1 MANQSRREFLQVTGL
16 GAAVALAANLV
27 KRAEAQARRPSILF
41 ILIDD
46 MGWMDSGVYGSQYY
60 DTPNIDALAQRSMRF
75 TDAYSANPLCSPTRA
90 SIMTGLYPCRLG
102 ITTPAGHLPPL
113 PEDFEYLPD
122 EAAPWERTVKPE
134 SRRLL
139 PLEEVTI
146 AEVLREA
153 GYATGFIGKWH
164 LGQTEEFWPHHQ
176 GFDVNIA
183 GGGYPGPPSYFSPYH
198 IEPLPDGP
206 EGEYIADRLTDEAI
220 SFLGEHRDEPF
231 FLCLWHY
238 SIHAPYQAKDEYIAE
253 HADRVDPRGEQDNP
267 VMAAM
272 IRSMDESIGRVLGAL
287 DDLGLTDDTIIIF
300 TSDNGGNEYD
310 RVGEAQWTPTNNA
323 PLRSGKGS
331 IFEGGVRVPLMV
343 SWPGRIE
350 PESLCDV
357 PVMSIDFF
365 PTLLKVAGLPVPPER
380 ILDGADLMPLLTGGG
395 EWRRD
400 AIFCHMPHRVGS
412 VTGPLSE
419 AATWVR
425 QGDWKLIRFYD
436 NSPEFP
442 NAWELYNLRDD
453 IGETHNLAPE
463 MPDRVRAMDA
473 LIDRHLMETAAL
485 VPRPNHAWS
494 PAARREIAGWTGS
507 GHVALLDVPHV
518 LRLDS
523 RGGDPFVMTSDVPA
537 VEGDLVARFR
547 MRSTSQGP
555 GQFFWADVGRNFGPA
570 VRLDFT
576 PVHDGEWHD
585 YAVPFTPNGAIHRIR
600 IDPSAAPGAI
610 EFDWVRIESADG
622 RVHREWDFER

>member
-1 MANQSRREFLQVTGL
+1 MLTLVLLLSLLWA
-16 GAAVALAANLV
+16 ALAH
-27 KRAEAQARRPSILF
+27 AQDQPITNGSF
-41 ILIDD
+41 ETV
-46 MGWMDSGVYGSQYY
+46 GPTGVPV
-60 DTPNIDALAQRSMRF
+60 D
-75 TDAYSANPLCSPTRA
+75 
-90 SIMTGLYPCRLG
+90 
-102 ITTPAGHLPPL
+102 
-113 PEDFEYLPD
+113 
-122 EAAPWERTVKPE
+122 W
-134 SRRLL
+134 
-139 PLEEVTI
+139 
-146 AEVLREA
+146 
-153 GYATGFIGKWH
+153 
-164 LGQTEEFWPHHQ
+164 
-176 GFDVNIA
+176 
-183 GGGYPGPPSYFSPYH
+183 
-198 IEPLPDGP
+198 
-206 EGEYIADRLTDEAI
+206 
-220 SFLGEHRDEPF
+220 SFLGGVTVSDEKAHSGERS
-231 FLCLWHY
+231 LRL
-238 SIHAPYQAKDEYIAE
+238 E
-253 HADRVDPRGEQDNP
+253 RPRGHVGEVGINRAWDPASGGQGSMLAQTKGAIRFWYTVEPTDAAADLGPEDGLTVQIIPMTIQSLERANMRVVYFIPPAHVGDGQWRQGAFAYDFSAAPDVQWVHVSARILSPGYALFLDDFEWVEQVGP
-267 VMAAM
+267 VLQPARFALEEAPGEEGERAVVTLTLGNIGDAASAPTEAALLLPPTLAAEAPVAAVPP
-272 IRSMDESIGRVLGAL
+272 IEPGDTLEIAWEVVGPRDQAGQILGA
-287 DDLGLTDDTIIIF
+287 
-300 TSDNGGNEYD
+300 E
-310 RVGEAQWTPTNNA
+310 
-323 PLRSGKGS
+323 
-331 IFEGGVRVPLMV
+331 
-343 SWPGRIE
+343 
-350 PESLCDV
+350 
-357 PVMSIDFF
+357 
-365 PTLLKVAGLPVPPER
+365 VA
-380 ILDGADLMPLLTGGG
+380 T
-395 EWRRD
+395 
-400 AIFCHMPHRVGS
+400 
-412 VTGPLSE
+412 E

-463 MPDRVRAMDA
+463 MPHRVRAMDA